1 MKEDLV
7 SFGYAVLGPIR
18 RFLWAS
24 MEVEIRNQCS
34 GFKLTSPVYFCDDA
48 VCYIPLDQRVASNYS
63 TRIKFRVDLNRFMS
77 RGGIMYEVRAT
88 STSSDETSANNTMT
102 EINGNVSTSMQL
114 LVTWEIS
121 RIHDPCLFTIL
132 LEHDSTFTWNEDKLR
147 QLIFEEHTNR
157 FRVMN
162 G

>member
-102 EINGNVSTSMQL
+102 
-114 LVTWEIS
+114 WEIS